1 MNDLQDKQYLAL
13 ELTKIKCDK
22 INNNGIYSRENI
34 MEDYWYF
41 LESLTEV
48 FEKVARLEEL
58 EKENEKLRGLL
69 KLKTD
74 DPERVKKLQRITD
87 VINHCKGD
95 MEPYV
100 YQQLMDEIQLKIL

>member
-1 MNDLQDKQYLAL
+1 MNEMQDKQYLAL

-22 INNNGIYSRENI
+22 INNNGIYNRENI

-48 FEKVARLEEL
+48 FEKVAQVEEL
-58 EKENEKLRGLL
+58 ERENEKLRGLL

-87 VINHCKGD
+87 VINQCKGD

-100 YQQLMDEIQLKIL
+100 YECLMAEINMKM